1 MKLRAGV
8 ALGLLVLGCVA
19 GAYLAGWLT
28 LLLLGV
34 VHRGHLEWNTWWQYF
49 HALDQPRLAPYA
61 FRIKLA
67 GYLGFGLPLLV
78 WLGLL
83 FPILKRKAQSLHGDA
98 RFAGRHD
105 LVKTGLLTD
114 DPLGIVV
121 GRAHGHLLRLGG
133 QQHVILTAPTRS
145 GKTAGVAIPVLLTYA
160 GSVVAL
166 DIKGELYA
174 TTSGW
179 RKSQGQSVYVWAPY
193 AEDRRGHRF
202 NPLQCVST
210 RPDLR
215 TNQLQTIAAALYP
228 DDPNEDAFWIHH
240 ARNAF
245 YGLAAYLFE
254 RWDAE
259 ARRLV
264 AAGVPDRERPHP
276 DSSPLFPSFERIL
289 RLSAGDGREPK
300 ELIRGLMAEPFVGA
314 DTRTSLAGL
323 VSQAEETFASIIGSL
338 QEPLAQ
344 FLNPLLAEATNAC
357 DFNLSD
363 LRRRK
368 MTLYVVVPPNKL
380 SEAHKLLNIFFSTVV
395 GENTRKTPQE
405 DGSITT
411 PCLLLMDEFTA
422 MGRVDV
428 LASSISHTAGY
439 WLRSLPIIQ
448 SLSQLDATYGQDV
461 ARTFITNHGASI
473 VFTPREQR
481 DAEEYSKMLGDTTV
495 RRKNRTIS
503 RGVGMHRA
511 QGRNRS
517 WTETEERRAL
527 MLPQEIKAL
536 SAKKEIIFLEGTPHP
551 ILADKIRYYEDGYF
565 KSRVLPKVELPERA
579 AHTTAPAT
587 DVSATEAGRRVW
599 ASGP

>member
-1 MKLRAGV
+1 MRLRAGV
-8 ALGLLVLGCVA
+8 ALGLLVLACVA

-34 VHRGHLEWNTWWQYF
+34 LHQGHLSWDTWWQYF
-49 HALDQPRLAPYA
+49 RALDEARLAPFA

-67 GYLGFGLPLLV
+67 GYLGFGLPLLA
-78 WLGLL
+78 WLGVLYPL
-83 FPILKRKAQSLHGDA
+83 LKRKAQSLHGDA

-105 LVKTGLLTD
+105 LAKAGLLKD
-114 DPLGIVV
+114 DPLGIVI

-145 GKTAGVAIPVLLTYA
+145 GKTVGVAIPVLLTYA

-179 RKSQGQSVYVWAPY
+179 RKAQGQAVYVWAPY

-215 TNQLQTIAAALYP
+215 TNQLQSIAAALYP
-228 DDPNEDAFWIHH
+228 DDPNKDTFWIHQ

-254 RWDAE
+254 RWDVE
-259 ARRLV
+259 AQRLV
-264 AAGVPDRERPHP
+264 EAGVSDKGRPHP
-276 DSSPLFPSFERIL
+276 DTSPLFPSFERIL

-300 ELIRGLMAEPFVGA
+300 DLIRSLMAAPFVGA
-314 DTRTSLAGL
+314 DTRTSLASL
-323 VSQAEETFASIIGSL
+323 VSQADETFASIIGSL
-338 QEPLAQ
+338 QEPLVQ

-357 DFNLSD
+357 DFSLSD

-380 SEAHKLLNIFFSTVV
+380 AEARKLLNIFFSTVV
-395 GENTRKTPQE
+395 GENTRSTPQE
-405 DGSITT
+405 DQTLAT

-422 MGRVDV
+422 MGKVDI
-428 LASSISHTAGY
+428 LAASISHTAGY
-439 WLRSLPIIQ
+439 GLRSLPIIQ

-495 RRKNRTIS
+495 RRKNRTTS
-503 RGVGMHRA
+503 RGVGMNRA

-536 SAKKEIIFLEGTPHP
+536 SAKKELIFLEGTPHP
-551 ILADKIRYYEDGYF
+551 ILADKIRYFEDGYF
-565 KSRVLPKVELPERA
+565 KSRVLPRVALPEMPVP
-579 AHTTAPAT
+579 TGPKAT
-587 DVSATEAGRRVW
+587 DVRLHNQAQSML
-599 ASGP
+599 ASDA